1 MINYVLALL
10 LSLDQFINNEKYARI
25 SFLTEPSSPLTE
37 SKDDISNIKKDN
49 RKLISEEALGFVIK
63 GLMVFKYKKVHRDI
77 K

>member
-1 MINYVLALL
+1 MIIHVLALL

-25 SFLTEPSSPLTE
+25 SFLTEPSSPLNE
-37 SKDDISNIKKDN
+37 STDDISNIKKDN